1 MPQHSSLKQ
10 GCGTALE
17 IQSMTKL
24 SKEQDAEPKSLL
36 ESLVTEIYLE
46 KIDVNL
52 FTAEI
57 VEKND
62 QHFGVKTKSFSRM
75 GGREYGEPQL
85 GQ

>member
-1 MPQHSSLKQ
+1 MPQHSSLN
-10 GCGTALE
+10 
-17 IQSMTKL
+17 
-24 SKEQDAEPKSLL
+24 DAEPKSLL

-62 QHFGVKTKSFSRM
+62 QHFGVKTKSFSRT
-75 GGREYGEPQL
+75 GGREYGETQL
-85 GQ
+85 GHRHI

>member
-1 MPQHSSLKQ
+1 MPQHSSLN
-10 GCGTALE
+10 
-17 IQSMTKL
+17 
-24 SKEQDAEPKSLL
+24 DAEPKSLL

-62 QHFGVKTKSFSRM
+62 QHFGVKTKSFSRT
-75 GGREYGEPQL
+75 GGREYDETQL
-85 GQ
+85 GHRHI

>member
-1 MPQHSSLKQ
+1 
-10 GCGTALE
+10 
-17 IQSMTKL
+17 MTKL
-24 SKEQDAEPKSLL
+24 SKKQDAEPKSLL

-62 QHFGVKTKSFSRM
+62 QHFGVKTKSFSRT
-75 GGREYGEPQL
+75 GE
-85 GQ
+85 GVW

>member
-1 MPQHSSLKQ
+1 
-10 GCGTALE
+10 
-17 IQSMTKL
+17 MTNL

-62 QHFGVKTKSFSRM
+62 QHFGVKTKSFYRSMVKHNWGTDTFRKM
-75 GGREYGEPQL
+75 
-85 GQ
+85 